1 MFFGVNLFTVHR
13 RDLTHTSVEVLLP
26 KAQLKETNHTQH
38 SKRQKLAFPLVFF
51 RETFFEGS
59 AKDMRTPNSSESF
72 AVKFVG
78 SCGQFS
84 LLIQMLRSVLRIF
97 SLFYS
102 KLLSRSDPY
111 YFVIFAPFFEHAN
124 RPCSNSKTAVIFRFF
139 HFQKID
145 VTLHNG
151 VSSSLGQTFE
161 LEKGRNF

>member
-13 RDLTHTSVEVLLP
+13 GDATYTSVEVLLS
-26 KAQLKETNHTQH
+26 KAPLKKTNHTLH
-38 SKRQKLAFPLVFF
+38 SKRQKLAFLLVFF

-78 SCGQFS
+78 SCDQFS
-84 LLIQMLRSVLRIF
+84 FLFQMLMSVLKII

-102 KLLSRSDPY
+102 KLSRSDPY
-111 YFVIFAPFFEHAN
+111 YFVICAPLFEHAN
-124 RPCSNSKTAVIFRFF
+124 RPCSNSKTAVNFFRFF

-145 VTLHNG
+145 VTLRNG

-161 LEKGRNF
+161 FEEGRNF